1 MIDEK
6 KQFVLA
12 LKGWEYGGV
21 LDRWFYGISDP
32 CGLQNYHGF
41 VFMNSIGV
49 DIGTYIPGSMII
61 KKEGTEHMLL
71 FLNDRTYFELG
82 IQDTTQ

>member
-1 MIDEK
+1 MINEK

-32 CGLQNYHGF
+32 GGLQNYHGF
-41 VFMNSIGV
+41 VFIDGV
-49 DIGTYIPGSMII
+49 HLGTYIPGDMII

-71 FLNDRTYFELG
+71 FLSDHTYFELG
-82 IQDTTQ
+82 IQNTNQ